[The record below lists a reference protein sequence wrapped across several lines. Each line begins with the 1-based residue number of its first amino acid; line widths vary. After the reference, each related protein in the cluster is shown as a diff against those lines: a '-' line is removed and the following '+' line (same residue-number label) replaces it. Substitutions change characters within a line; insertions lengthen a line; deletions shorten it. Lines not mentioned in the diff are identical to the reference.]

1 MELEQIRQISLVG
14 FLEDMGHIP
23 VSRKGNDVW
32 FRSPFRNE
40 RSASFKV
47 DTQRNVWFDFGIGKG
62 GDIFHLAG
70 ELTGSTG
77 FMEQLE
83 FLSGKS
89 GILPLRPL
97 QERKKIPRVSGF
109 EDVKVTELSHE
120 ALKSYLKE
128 RGIDPAIAGRFCK
141 EVAYGIRVMNSVTRC
156 SRDASLPRTFPMCPC
171 PERNRIRAVCLKDLW
186 ISFRHWYCGLWRTR
200 TAWC

>member
-1 MELEQIRQISLVG
+1 MELEQIRRISLVG
-14 FLEDMGHIP
+14 FLEDLGHMP

-40 RSASFKV
+40 RTASFKV
-47 DTQRNVWFDFGIGKG
+47 DTQRNVWFDFGLGKG

-89 GILPLRPL
+89 GILPLRLL
-97 QERKKIPRVSGF
+97 QERK
-109 EDVKVTELSHE
+109 
-120 ALKSYLKE
+120 
-128 RGIDPAIAGRFCK
+128 
-141 EVAYGIRVMNSVTRC
+141 
-156 SRDASLPRTFPMCPC
+156 
-171 PERNRIRAVCLKDLW
+171 
-186 ISFRHWYCGLWRTR
+186 
-200 TAWC
+200 

>member
-141 EVAYGIRVMNSVTRC
+141 EVAYGIRGKRY
-156 SRDASLPRTFPMCPC
+156 LP
-171 PERNRIRAVCLKDLW
+171 
-186 ISFRHWYCGLWRTR
+186 
-200 TAWC
+200 

>member
-1 MELEQIRQISLVG
+1 MELEQIRRISLVG
-14 FLEDMGHIP
+14 FLEDLGHMP

-40 RSASFKV
+40 RTASFKV
-47 DTQRNVWFDFGIGKG
+47 DTQRNVWFDFGLGKG

-120 ALKSYLKE
+120 ALKAYLKE

-141 EVAYGIRVMNSVTRC
+141 EVSYGIRGKRYFAIGFMNRSGGYELRNPIFKGCISPKYNRQIKKFPTENQNV
-156 SRDASLPRTFPMCPC
+156 SLKHILT
-171 PERNRIRAVCLKDLW
+171 
-186 ISFRHWYCGLWRTR
+186 
-200 TAWC
+200 

>member
-14 FLEDMGHIP
+14 FLEDLGHMP

-40 RSASFKV
+40 RTASFKV
-47 DTQRNVWFDFGIGKG
+47 DTQRNVWFDFGFGKG

-70 ELTGSTG
+70 ELTGSTS

-97 QERKKIPRVSGF
+97 QERTPRF
-109 EDVKVTELSHE
+109 
-120 ALKSYLKE
+120 
-128 RGIDPAIAGRFCK
+128 
-141 EVAYGIRVMNSVTRC
+141 
-156 SRDASLPRTFPMCPC
+156 
-171 PERNRIRAVCLKDLW
+171 RIRGYESDGTE
-186 ISFRHWYCGLWRTR
+186 S
-200 TAWC
+200 

>member
-1 MELEQIRQISLVG
+1 MELEQIRRIALVG
-14 FLEDMGHIP
+14 ILEDLGHMP
-23 VSRKGNDVW
+23 VSPKGNDVW

-40 RSASFKV
+40 RTASFKV
-47 DTQRNVWFDFGIGKG
+47 DTQRNVWFDFGLGKG

-70 ELTGSTG
+70 ELTGSAD

-109 EDVKVTELSHE
+109 EDVKVAELSHK
-120 ALKSYLKE
+120 ALKAYLKE

-141 EVAYGIRVMNSVTRC
+141 EVAYGIRDKRY
-156 SRDASLPRTFPMCPC
+156 LP
-171 PERNRIRAVCLKDLW
+171 
-186 ISFRHWYCGLWRTR
+186 
-200 TAWC
+200 